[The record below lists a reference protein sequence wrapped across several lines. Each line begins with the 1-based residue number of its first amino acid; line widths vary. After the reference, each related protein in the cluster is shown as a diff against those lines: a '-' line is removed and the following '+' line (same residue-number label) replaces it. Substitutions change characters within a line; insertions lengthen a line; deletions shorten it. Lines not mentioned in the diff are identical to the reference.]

1 MMHHCVYILFLHDLE
16 GDDKMLIFLIDESK
30 YGFLM
35 KVIIYLIYID
45 SSI

>member
-1 MMHHCVYILFLHDLE
+1 MMHHCVYSLFLHDSE
-16 GDDKMLIFLIDESK
+16 GDDKMLIFLIDENK

-35 KVIIYLIYID
+35 KVIIYLVYID